1 MNQKFLEM
9 AIRATEY
16 AVSDGSVIG
25 SDAANQ
31 RFVQKYAEMLIQ
43 ECLDICEKGA
53 ETQTTSQG
61 AAILIRQRF
70 DI

>member
-1 MNQKFLEM
+1 MNQKFLEI
-9 AIRATEY
+9 AIRATEH